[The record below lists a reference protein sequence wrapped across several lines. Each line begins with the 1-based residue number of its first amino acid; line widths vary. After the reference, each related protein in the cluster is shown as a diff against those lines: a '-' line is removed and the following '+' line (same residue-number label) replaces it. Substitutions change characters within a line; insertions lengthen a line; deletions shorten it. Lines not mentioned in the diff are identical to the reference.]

1 MYNLMDIYFRRQINK
16 QQCMATRSTAQNTQY
31 VPQVHFAWNS
41 ILQIQQSQ
49 NRIRAARNQKYSIAH
64 KLASNA

>member
-1 MYNLMDIYFRRQINK
+1 MDMYFFCGQINK
-16 QQCMATRSTAQNTQY
+16 RHCMAKRSKAQNKQY

-41 ILQIQQSQ
+41 IPQIQQSQ

-64 KLASNA
+64 KLASKNA